1 MGRVRQPEA
10 RIGALLGPTNTGKTH
25 RAIERMLAHDS
36 GMIGL
41 PLRLLARE
49 VYDKVAARAGSDAV
63 ALVTGEEKRI
73 PADPRYFVCT
83 VEAMPLDRPVAFLAV
98 DEIQLAG
105 DRNRGHTFTD
115 RLLWARGVRETL
127 FLGSETVRPLL
138 ERLVPGVVVESAPR
152 LSKLSW
158 AGCKKLV
165 ASPPRS
171 ALVAFS
177 AEQVYAYAHQLRS
190 MHGGAAVVLGALS
203 PRTRNAQVAMYQ
215 AGEVAHLVATD
226 AIGMGLNMDVAHV
239 GFTAVRKYDGR
250 GHRALTP
257 AELAQIAGRAGRY
270 TADGTFGTTREVGD
284 LDPSVIEAIESHSFP
299 PLDRLFWRSSDLD
312 YSTPE
317 TLLRTLRAPPPHAFL
332 TPAWGE
338 VDEGALEVL
347 SRDPELRPRL
357 QGRAA
362 VQRLW
367 EVCQIPD
374 FRKTETNA
382 HTELLAELAHHLV
395 EPGGTLP
402 DELVERHVRRLDRVD
417 GDLETLM
424 ARIAWIRTF
433 TYVAWQRDWTRA
445 PAHWQAETR
454 RIEDHL
460 SDALHERLTEAFVDR
475 RVSLVVG
482 AAGTAPVEVV
492 EGAVRIGGIDVGR
505 LRDGSFEVVGS
516 PPPPKQVVQA
526 VRRRLRSDLLPLLG
540 EIEAGPDEAIT
551 FDAQGGLRWGA
562 LQLGRWTAGPDL
574 LEPKLI
580 LSRFELLEPAER
592 ERLRARL
599 TAWRD
604 RTLRGLF
611 AALHRGP
618 REGLTPAGRGLA
630 HAVERGLGAVPRVD
644 VDDLVA
650 RLTDAD
656 RKALARLDLRVG
668 LHTVY
673 VASLLRP
680 RPMALRGALWSL
692 AAGRRPLVGPP
703 PEGRT
708 SAPADTAPEPAWRA
722 MGFRVVG
729 PLAVRVDVLEALSN
743 EVRAGTREG
752 ELDPLRPMSRLGC
765 DREAALG
772 VIRALGYQLRSGD
785 GGGGGPLPLRRA
797 R

>member
-1 MGRVRQPEA
+1 
-10 RIGALLGPTNTGKTH
+10 
-25 RAIERMLAHDS
+25 
-36 GMIGL
+36 
-41 PLRLLARE
+41 
-49 VYDKVAARAGSDAV
+49 
-63 ALVTGEEKRI
+63 
-73 PADPRYFVCT
+73 
-83 VEAMPLDRPVAFLAV
+83 
-98 DEIQLAG
+98 
-105 DRNRGHTFTD
+105 
-115 RLLWARGVRETL
+115 
-127 FLGSETVRPLL
+127 
-138 ERLVPGVVVESAPR
+138 
-152 LSKLSW
+152 
-158 AGCKKLV
+158 
-165 ASPPRS
+165 
-171 ALVAFS
+171 
-177 AEQVYAYAHQLRS
+177 
-190 MHGGAAVVLGALS
+190 
-203 PRTRNAQVAMYQ
+203 MYQ
-215 AGEVAHLVATD
+215 AGEVEYLVATD
-226 AIGMGLNMDVAHV
+226 AIGMGLNMDVDHV
-239 GFTAVRKYDGR
+239 AFARSASSTA
-250 GHRALTP
+250 GHRAAAEP
-257 AELAQIAGRAGRY
+257 AEHWRRSPGEARAL
-270 TADGTFGTTREVGD
+270 V
-284 LDPSVIEAIESHSFP
+284 P
-299 PLDRLFWRSSDLD
+299 P
-312 YSTPE
+312 
-317 TLLRTLRAPPPHAFL
+317 A
-332 TPAWGE
+332 
-338 VDEGALEVL
+338 
-347 SRDPELRPRL
+347 
-357 QGRAA
+357 
-362 VQRLW
+362 
-367 EVCQIPD
+367 
-374 FRKTETNA
+374 
-382 HTELLAELAHHLV
+382 LLAELAHHLV

-551 FDAQGGLRWGA
+551 FDAQGGLRWGE

-580 LSRFELLEPAER
+580 LSRFELFEPAER

-618 REGLTPAGRGLA
+618 REGLTPAGRGLT

-729 PLAVRVDVLEALSN
+729 AAGGARRRVGGAVQRGP
-743 EVRAGTREG
+743 RG
-752 ELDPLRPMSRLGC
+752 RPRG
-765 DREAALG
+765 
-772 VIRALGYQLRSGD
+772 
-785 GGGGGPLPLRRA
+785 
-797 R
+797 